1 MEGDVADLPLTELVQ
16 LLCMGGHNRDIQ
28 LFDGPTWLGVVSVR
42 DGQLDQCFAYGTWG
56 RSALFKLFAVR
67 RGRYRV
73 TSTESLREEERLS
86 SYSWQG
92 LLLDSARQE
101 DEDARLVAGTGR
113 VLQFSREGTQSA
125 SSRELG
131 ASDDYFDLA
140 FSSVMPPADRRATPL
155 PTEKKKRPRTK
166 SAQELAAFVPS
177 PTPNREPPRL
187 IPAAVPPPPVVPLR
201 TPDEIEFADSLERA
215 TASYLRREFDEA
227 LRLLERCLV
236 LRPDDKRILQNIERI
251 TRRRNSP

>member
-1 MEGDVADLPLTELVQ
+1 MEGDIADLPLTELVQ

-42 DGQLDQCFAYGTWG
+42 DGQLEQCFAYGAWG

-73 TSTESLREEERLS
+73 TSAEPLSKEEQLS
-86 SYSWQG
+86 SHSWQG
-92 LLLDSARQE
+92 LVLDSARQE
-101 DEDARLVAGTGR
+101 DEEARLAANSTGR
-113 VLQFSREGTQSA
+113 VLQFP
-125 SSRELG
+125 SSRDLST
-131 ASDDYFDLA
+131 SDEHFDLA
-140 FSSVMPPADRRATPL
+140 FSSVMPPSDRRTTPM
-155 PTEKKKRPRTK
+155 PVDTKRKRPRSK
-166 SAQELAAFVPS
+166 SIQEMGGFGSAPPA
-177 PTPNREPPRL
+177 REPPRL
-187 IPAAVPPPPVVPLR
+187 IPPAPPAPIVPQR
-201 TPDEIEFADSLERA
+201 TPDEIEFSDSLERA